1 VLWSLATV
9 TCSFATHWG
18 WRAAFGVVA
27 LFLGQAAL
35 MYIAAAPLVAAVS
48 CVVASF
54 MYEKEVAQYNNVR
67 IDAEASTAFAH

>member
-9 TCSFATHWG
+9 ACSFATHWG

-48 CVVASF
+48 RVVASF
-54 MYEKEVAQYNNVR
+54 MYEKEVAQ
-67 IDAEASTAFAH
+67 